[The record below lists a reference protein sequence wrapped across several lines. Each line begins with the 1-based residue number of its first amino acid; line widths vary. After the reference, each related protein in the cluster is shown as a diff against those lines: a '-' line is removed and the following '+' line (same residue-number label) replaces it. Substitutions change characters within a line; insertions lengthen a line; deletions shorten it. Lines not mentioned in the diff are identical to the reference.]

1 MCVHAVYRMLFRTTT
16 TPTFFSFL
24 LRTLLLLLLLCPR
37 TNAPTW
43 LPMRCFVIIFY
54 SDTVIILILSLPVRK
69 PRSISSTDVNLLHRK
84 VSILFFFFYLF
95 FLYVCA
101 IDHEDCVDGSWHV
114 HPQSDAA
121 QTVFSIFLKC
131 FFPPCKNWDGLK
143 LWMRFWVAEYRWQ
156 WRNRWAWRF
165 RSHVSVPRTAEVD
178 R

>member
-84 VSILFFFFYLF
+84 VSILFFFFYFF
-95 FLYVCA
+95 FLYVCTYHRSRRLRRWFLTC
-101 IDHEDCVDGSWHV
+101 ISTKRCCTDCVLH
-114 HPQSDAA
+114 
-121 QTVFSIFLKC
+121 FSKVL
-131 FFPPCKNWDGLK
+131 FPPLQK
-143 LWMRFWVAEYRWQ
+143 LR
-156 WRNRWAWRF
+156 
-165 RSHVSVPRTAEVD
+165 RSETLNALLSR
-178 R
+178 RI